1 VPLIGNKAK
10 SAFMGH
16 IKWPFKLKILREVY
30 TLISHGYWGHDH
42 YWGKVLRT
50 VQGVT
55 GVWLHNNMENG
66 GYAQMVDSVP
76 GSISGA
82 HPNTSWLIYLQ
93 PWTQDKAAFVDASI
107 DNTAHELL

>member
-66 GYAQMVDSVP
+66 GYAQMVDSVL